1 MSMNKFKYAELQN
14 LPLAYDRHPEKCSL
28 CTIPDDDDHA
38 MHATS
43 HRARVLHARINW
55 TRFFSLRNALSSWQT
70 LSVMKGDTNRHRSV
84 S

>member
-1 MSMNKFKYAELQN
+1 
-14 LPLAYDRHPEKCSL
+14 
-28 CTIPDDDDHA
+28 

-43 HRARVLHARINW
+43 HRARVLHARINYVD
-55 TRFFSLRNALSSWQT
+55 TFFSLRNALSSWQT